1 VAFGILGPLE
11 VLSASGPVALPA
23 ARLRVV
29 LAALLLRANMVV
41 AVDDIIDSLWPQRAP
56 ATARE
61 QVLTVVSALRRVLG
75 DTERPAETRLLVT
88 RNPGYLLRIAPR
100 QLDAQR
106 FEELLRTAEREL
118 TTGRVAQAAATLRDA
133 LALWRGRALADVP
146 GPLAVVAAQRLEE
159 LRLSA
164 MEKLVD
170 VEFRLGRHRDLVPQL
185 TRLVAEHPL
194 RERLR
199 GQLMLALDAAGRRA
213 EALEVYRAGR
223 RLMVTELGLEP
234 GAELRSIERAILAD
248 ADTNDA
254 DTNAE
259 DTVERE
265 ASGDTDGSAGALDV
279 AATSSGRTAFP
290 PACPAHLP
298 PDVTDF
304 TGRGGEIEDIC
315 RRLAGQSGQSM
326 GTAVPVVA
334 ISGQPGV
341 GKSALANRVGHLVR
355 AGFPDGQLHV
365 TLRGTQERP
374 EDPAKALVRMIAAL
388 GPPTAMIPE
397 DLDERTRLY
406 RTLTAERR
414 VLVVLDDAATAA
426 QVRPLLPGGPGCGV
440 IVTSR
445 GGLADLA
452 GAHHVRL
459 DVLLGDEALALLAAT
474 AGPQR
479 VAAEPEA
486 AQRLLELCGRLPL
499 AVRIAGA
506 KLASRPHWSLGKLA
520 ERLADQHRRLDELR
534 VGDLEVRASLELSF
548 RGLDPEADAAARRLA
563 LLDAPDF
570 PAWVAACVLA
580 TPVAAA
586 EDLIDRLMER
596 QILQYAG
603 PDGTGYPRFR
613 FHDLIQLYLRER
625 ARAHDAEP
633 VRQSAVTAGL
643 QAWLRYGLVAMRHL
657 PDKQFPGL
665 EREVPAAAP
674 LDPTIRA
681 MAVTDPL
688 GWYEAES
695 DALLAAV
702 RQAYDWELDELCTGL
717 AHVVSPY
724 LEMRTP
730 VDVWRSVTDLA
741 SRAADRA
748 ADTRLRALAALHCSR
763 ADEHHA
769 IYSAAGHAK
778 DALALFERL
787 DDDLGT
793 AHALNRLT
801 YLNGYLGRVTDAQA
815 TAERALALAD
825 QVGSQ
830 WCRARALQH
839 LGTIAW
845 EYGRLDE
852 SERHLTEAISLYGE
866 CGGPSSQAHAMK
878 ALGRVYVSG
887 GDAPGAIRQLT
898 AALSVYRELR
908 NPIGEVLALADLTKA
923 HQANGQAAEA
933 AADAEEALTLAAS
946 IDTPFTMA
954 TALSAVALV
963 HQGAGRL
970 AAAADCLTRAVDG
983 FRYNSERWAAKALL
997 ALGDIRQAQGDHAA
1011 AHAAWQEASRTLHAT
1026 THPIAADADA
1036 RLSGLHWP

>member
-1 VAFGILGPLE
+1 VEVTVEFGILGPLE
-11 VLSASGPVALPA
+11 VRGPAGPVPLPA
-23 ARLRVV
+23 ARLRVL

-41 AVDDIIDSLWPQRAP
+41 AVDDIIDSLWPHRAP

-75 DTERPAETRLLVT
+75 DADQPAESRLLVT
-88 RNPGYLLRIAPR
+88 RSPGYLLRIAPQ

-106 FEELLRTAEREL
+106 FEELLRSAEQEL
-118 TTGRVAQAAATLRDA
+118 TAGRAAQAATALRDG
-133 LALWRGRALADVP
+133 LALWRGRAFADVP

-159 LRLSA
+159 LRLGA

-185 TRLVAEHPL
+185 TQLVAEHPL

-199 GQLMLALDAAGRRA
+199 GQLMLALDAVGRRA
-213 EALEVYRAGR
+213 EALEIYRAGR
-223 RLMVTELGLEP
+223 QLMVAELGLEP
-234 GAELRSIERAILAD
+234 GMELQSIERAILAD
-248 ADTNDA
+248 TENGGIETGSPKSVETDDA
-254 DTNAE
+254 EPAGTPA
-259 DTVERE
+259 TV
-265 ASGDTDGSAGALDV
+265 G
-279 AATSSGRTAFP
+279 GRTVFP
-290 PACPAHLP
+290 PAYPAHLP

-304 TGRGGEIEDIC
+304 TGRDGDISDIC
-315 RRLAGQSGQSM
+315 RHLGGQSGHSV

-341 GKSALANRVGHLVR
+341 GKSALANRVGHLLR
-355 AGFPDGQLHV
+355 ADFPDGQLHV

-374 EDPAKALVRMIAAL
+374 EDPAKALVRIIAAL
-388 GPPTAMIPE
+388 GTPIAMIPE

-406 RTLTAERR
+406 RTLTAEQRL
-414 VLVVLDDAATAA
+414 LVVLDDALSAA

-440 IVTSR
+440 IITSR

-459 DVLLGDEALALLAAT
+459 DVLPGDEALVLLAAT

-479 VAAEPEA
+479 VAAEPAA

-563 LLDAPDF
+563 LLDVPDF
-570 PAWVAACVLA
+570 PAWIAAPVLA
-580 TPVAAA
+580 VPLAAA

-625 ARAHDAEP
+625 ARAHDTEP
-633 VRQSAVTAGL
+633 VRRAAVTAAL
-643 QAWLRYGLVAMRHL
+643 LAWLRYGLVAMRHL

-665 EREVPAAAP
+665 EPTVPTAPP
-674 LDPTIRA
+674 LDPAIRD
-681 MAVTDPL
+681 MAVDDPI

-702 RQAYDWELDELCTGL
+702 RQAYDCELDELCTGL
-717 AHVVSPY
+717 AHIVSPY

-730 VDVWRSVTDLA
+730 VDVWRTVTELA

-748 ADTRLRALAALHCSR
+748 ADTRMRALVALHCSR

-801 YLNGYLGRVTDAQA
+801 YLHGYLGRLSEAQA
-815 TAERALALAD
+815 TAERAIALAD

-845 EYGRLDE
+845 EYDRLDDA
-852 SERHLTEAISLYGE
+852 ERYLTESIGLYGE

-887 GDAPGAIRQLT
+887 GNAAGAIRQLT
-898 AALSVYRELR
+898 AALSVYRELH
-908 NPIGEVLALADLTKA
+908 NPVAEVLALANLTEA
-923 HQANGQAAEA
+923 HLANCQQAEA
-933 AADAEEALTLAAS
+933 AGAAEEALAIAAS
-946 IDTPFTMA
+946 IETPFIVA
-954 TALSAVALV
+954 TALSAMAVV
-963 HQGAGRL
+963 HRGAGRL
-970 AAAADCLTRAVDG
+970 AAAAECLTRAVEA
-983 FRYNSERWAAKALL
+983 FRYNSERWAGKTLL
-997 ALGDIRQAQGDHAA
+997 VLGDVRQAQGDLAGA
-1011 AHAAWQEASRTLHAT
+1011 RAAWQEASAMLHVTA
-1026 THPIAADADA
+1026 HPSAADADD
-1036 RLSGLHWP
+1036 RLTA